1 MVFQISELPLGA
13 GRVGI
18 CPLPGRSGD
27 YRGDLDRILTWGPS
41 LVVSLVCD
49 IELEAGDAENIGH
62 DLAQAG
68 VAWRHLPVTDFR
80 APCAETA
87 AEWPAVSEEARAV
100 LARGGS
106 VLMHCYGGRGRSGMA
121 LTRLMVESGETPA
134 AALARLRQVL
144 PEAVETAAQAAW
156 AALPSGTTPAPLNLA
171 AR

>member
-1 MVFQISELPLGA
+1 
-13 GRVGI
+13 
-18 CPLPGRSGD
+18 
-27 YRGDLDRILTWGPS
+27 
-41 LVVSLVCD
+41 
-49 IELEAGDAENIGH
+49 
-62 DLAQAG
+62 
-68 VAWRHLPVTDFR
+68 
-80 APCAETA
+80 
-87 AEWPAVSEEARAV
+87 V